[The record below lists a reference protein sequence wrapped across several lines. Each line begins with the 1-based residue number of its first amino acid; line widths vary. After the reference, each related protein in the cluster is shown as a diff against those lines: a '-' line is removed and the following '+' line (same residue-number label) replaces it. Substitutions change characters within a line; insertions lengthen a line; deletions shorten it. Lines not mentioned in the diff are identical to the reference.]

1 MAKKYDFCGW
11 ATKNDLLC
19 QDGRTIRRN
28 AFAKQNGARVPLV
41 WQHGRNDPE
50 NILGY
55 ADLENKPDGMLA
67 FCNFNNTDS
76 ACYAKAA
83 VEHGDI
89 NDLSIYANHLT
100 QDDNRNVL
108 GGDIKEVSL
117 VVAGANPGAH
127 IIDTA
132 IMHGDGSPEMIDEAE
147 IRTGA
152 GISINYDEFQ
162 HSDDEG
168 DNKMASN
175 QEGGATVKDLFDSA
189 LKKLSPDEQ
198 KAIYA
203 VIGMA
208 SDQSNDEE
216 DDSDEAEQDDFD
228 EDNEDEYL
236 EQDDEG
242 GNDMSFNAFDQES
255 YAPEINDYHDVLQ
268 HDDVHTIMQGMKRY
282 GTLKESINAWGAANA
297 DELEH
302 SGVETG
308 GMNMKYGISN
318 IDMLFPDAK
327 AITNTPEFI
336 KRETEWVAT
345 VMNATKHM
353 PYTRIKSMF
362 ADITADEARARGYI
376 TGKLKKEEVF
386 SLLKRTTDPQT
397 IYKKQ
402 KLDRDYVLDITDFDV
417 VVWIKSEMRIMLDEE
432 IARAILVGDGRLASD
447 EDHISED
454 HIRPIWKEAE
464 LFTIYQRVVY
474 KDTDDTNAKG
484 RAFINAAIKS
494 RKDYKGSGSP
504 TLFTT
509 EDQLTD
515 LLLMTD
521 TTGRDLYTSVEQLA
535 TKLRVSKIVTVP
547 VMEGL
552 VRDAD
557 ATNHPTY
564 DTAGKKYVL
573 DGIIVNLT
581 DYAVGSDKGGQ
592 VSMFDDF
599 DIDYNQQKYLIET
612 RISGALIKPKS
623 AIILEHEQAS
633 TTSSGNNGSGSR
645 P

>member
-11 ATKNDLLC
+11 ATKNNLLC
-19 QDGRTIRRN
+19 SDGRTIRGN
-28 AFAKQNGARVPLV
+28 AFAKQDGTRVPLV
-41 WQHGRNDPE
+41 WQHGRNDPT

-55 ADLENKPDGMLA
+55 ADLEKKPDGVMA
-67 FCNFNNTDS
+67 FCNFNDS
-76 ACYAKAA
+76 ELAQNAKVA

-89 NDLSIYANHLT
+89 DDLSIYANHLT
-100 QDDNRNVL
+100 QDENRNVYD
-108 GGDIKEVSL
+108 GSIKEVSL
-117 VVAGANPGAH
+117 VVSGANPGAH

-132 IMHGDGSPEMIDEAE
+132 IMHGDGTQETIDEAE
-147 IRTGA
+147 IRTGE

-162 HSDDEG
+162 HADDEG
-168 DNKMASN
+168 DNTMASN
-175 QEGGATVKDLFDSA
+175 QGSQGGSSVKDLFESA
-189 LKKLSPDEQ
+189 LKKLSDDEQ

-208 SDQSNDEE
+208 SDQGES
-216 DDSDEAEQDDFD
+216 DDDDEAEQDDFYDD
-228 EDNEDEYL
+228 EDDYI
-236 EQDDEG
+236 EQSDEG
-242 GNDMSFNAFDQES
+242 GYDMSFNAFDQDS
-255 YAPEINDYHDVLQ
+255 YVAAPTDYHDVLE
-268 HDDVHTIMQGMKRY
+268 HDDVHNIMEGMKRY
-282 GTLKESINAWGAANA
+282 GTLKESVENYLA
-297 DELEH
+297 DSDVLEH
-302 SGVETG
+302 GDGNLDLS
-308 GMNMKYGISN
+308 YGISN

-432 IARAILVGDGRLASD
+432 IARAILVGDGRSASD
-447 EDHISED
+447 EDHIQEA

-464 LFTIYQRVVY
+464 LFTIYQRVNY
-474 KDTDDTNAKG
+474 KDSDDDNAKG

-509 EDQLTD
+509 EDKLTD

-552 VRDAD
+552 VREAD
-557 ATNHPTY
+557 AVNHPTY
-564 DTAGKKYVL
+564 DVAGKKYAL
-573 DGIIVNLT
+573 DGIIINLS

-623 AIILEHEQAS
+623 AIILEHETTAAS
-633 TTSSGNNGSGSR
+633 TEAKNTTTPSAEG
-645 P
+645 

>member
-76 ACYAKAA
+76 ARYAKAA

-132 IMHGDGSPEMIDEAE
+132 IMHGDGSQELVDEAE
-147 IRTGA
+147 IRTGS

-175 QEGGATVKDLFDSA
+175 QKSGATVKDIFDSA

-208 SDQSNDEE
+208 SDQSSDEE

-228 EDNEDEYL
+228 EDNEGEYL

-282 GTLKESINAWGAANA
+282 GTLKESINAWGVANA

-327 AITNTPEFI
+327 AITNTPEFV

-353 PYTRIKSMF
+353 PYARIKSMF

-447 EDHISED
+447 EDHVSED

-464 LFTIYQRVVY
+464 LFTIYQRVAY
-474 KDTDDTNAKG
+474 KDTDDANAKG

-552 VRDAD
+552 IRDAD

-564 DTAGKKYVL
+564 DTAGKKYAL
-573 DGIIVNLT
+573 DGIIINLS

-623 AIILEHEQAS
+623 AIILEHEVS
-633 TTSSGNNGSGSR
+633 TTKPEG
-645 P
+645 

>member
-76 ACYAKAA
+76 ARYAKAA

-282 GTLKESINAWGAANA
+282 GTLKEAINAWGAANA

-353 PYTRIKSMF
+353 PYTRIKSIF

-464 LFTIYQRVVY
+464 LFTIYQRVAY
-474 KDTDDTNAKG
+474 KDTDDANAKG
-484 RAFINAAIKS
+484 RAFINAATKS

-564 DTAGKKYVL
+564 DVAGKKYVL
-573 DGIIVNLT
+573 DGIIINLS
-581 DYAVGSDKGGQ
+581 DYAIGSDKGGQ

-633 TTSSGNNGSGSR
+633 TSTSTK

>member
-76 ACYAKAA
+76 ARYAKAA

-108 GGDIKEVSL
+108 DGDIKEVSL

-132 IMHGDGSPEMIDEAE
+132 IMHGDGSQELVDEAE
-147 IRTGA
+147 IRTGS

-168 DNKMASN
+168 DNNMANN
-175 QEGGATVKDLFDSA
+175 QKSGATVKDIFDSA

-198 KAIYA
+198 RAIYA

-208 SDQSNDEE
+208 GDQGSDEE
-216 DDSDEAEQDDFD
+216 DDSDEAEQDDFNEND
-228 EDNEDEYL
+228 EEEYL

-282 GTLKESINAWGAANA
+282 GTLKESINAWGIANA

-353 PYTRIKSMF
+353 PYTRIKSLF

-464 LFTIYQRVVY
+464 LFTIYQRVAY
-474 KDTDDTNAKG
+474 KDTDDANAKG

-552 VRDAD
+552 IRDAD

-564 DTAGKKYVL
+564 DTAGKKYAL
-573 DGIIVNLT
+573 DGIIINLS

-599 DIDYNQQKYLIET
+599 DIDFNQQKYLIET

-623 AIILEHEQAS
+623 AIILEHEVS
-633 TTSSGNNGSGSR
+633 TATKPEG
-645 P
+645 